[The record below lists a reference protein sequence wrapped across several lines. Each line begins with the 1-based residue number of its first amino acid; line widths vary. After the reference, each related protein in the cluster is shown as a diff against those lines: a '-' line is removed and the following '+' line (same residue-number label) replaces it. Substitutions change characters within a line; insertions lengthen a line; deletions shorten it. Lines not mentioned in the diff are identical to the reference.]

1 MLDTELLGDKIFLS
15 SSRLKIITNKV
26 ISEMLNIKLYVSML
40 LNFHL

>member
-1 MLDTELLGDKIFLS
+1 MLDAELLGDKILLS